1 MIANGMLGAG
11 LVLLVGWIVGVTGA
25 FGATA
30 NWTLFLAGSALA
42 LASRA
47 FAR

>member
-1 MIANGMLGAG
+1 VIANGLLVAG
-11 LVLLVGWIVGVTGA
+11 LVLLAGWVVGVSGA
-25 FGATA
+25 FDATA

-42 LASRA
+42 VASRA